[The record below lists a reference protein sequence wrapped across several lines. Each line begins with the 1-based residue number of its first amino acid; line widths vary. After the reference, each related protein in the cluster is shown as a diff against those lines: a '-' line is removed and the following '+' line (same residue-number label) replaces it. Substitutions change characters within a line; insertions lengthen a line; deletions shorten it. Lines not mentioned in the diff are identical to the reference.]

1 MTERAATD
9 PALHGA
15 QRTAAM
21 LAAAGVQADEARLAA
36 VSTTLARSLAGA
48 EPLFATLT
56 VFDDALDALRAPA
69 DAADH
74 D

>member
-1 MTERAATD
+1 MTEPAATD
-9 PALHGA
+9 SARQGA

-21 LAAAGVQADEARLAA
+21 LAAAGVQADEARLAV
-36 VSTTLARSLAGA
+36 VSTTLARSLVAA

-69 DAADH
+69 DAVDR